1 MNIGIAVKY
10 FKRIYGEVTKLSR
23 QTGYNRFYHLCDYLS
38 AFVRH
43 GAHID
48 QYVTGRFWQYSNP
61 MRSKCLTHYRR
72 LALEKQY
79 NNPADVHY
87 FKNKPEF
94 NRFYSDYVRR
104 GWLWLKEASFE
115 DFKAF
120 LTRYGAVIVKPMD
133 GKQGDGIR
141 KLKFAGQDDAELRRT
156 FEALVAEDV
165 IVEEL
170 IVQHPDMVFGN
181 KSVNTIRVLTACR
194 PDGKA
199 RIMKA
204 FLRAGVGDTL
214 VDNTATGGYYYE
226 VDLKTGVVSSEGIS
240 KDGDLVIIHPMT
252 DIVMLGVKVPRWDE
266 VVKMCVDAAQR
277 MPRVALVGWDVAIGQ
292 DHVQLIEGNNS
303 ADYIGYEFIGS
314 NGYYEKIKDFLE
326 K

>member
-1 MNIGIAVKY
+1 MNPSIAIHY
-10 FKRIYGEVTKLSR
+10 LKRIYKAVTELSR
-23 QTGYNRFYHLCDYLS
+23 STGYNRFYHLFDYLY

-48 QYVTGRFWQYSNP
+48 QYIAGGFWRYSNP
-61 MRSKCLTHYRR
+61 QRSKCLTHYRR
-72 LALEKQY
+72 LALEKKY
-79 NNPADVHY
+79 NSPADVHY

-94 NRFYSDYVRR
+94 NRFFSEFVHR
-104 GWLWLKEASFE
+104 GWLWVKESSFE
-115 DFKAF
+115 DFQQF
-120 LTRYGAVIVKPMD
+120 LARYQTVIVKPMD

-141 KLKFAGQDDAELRRT
+141 KLDYVDDDVELRRLYDS
-156 FEALVAEDV
+156 LVKENV
-165 IVEEL
+165 LVEEL
-170 IVQHPDMVFGN
+170 IVQHEDMVFGN

-226 VDLKTGVVSSEGIS
+226 VDLNTGVVSSEGIS
-240 KDGDLVIIHPMT
+240 KDGDRVIIHPQT
-252 DIVMLGVKVPRWDE
+252 DIVMLGFKVPLWDE
-266 VVKMCVDAAQR
+266 VVKMCVAAAQR
-277 MPRVALVGWDVAIGQ
+277 LPRMALVGWDVAISQ

-303 ADYIGYEFIGS
+303 ADYIGYEFVGS
-314 NGYYEKIKDFLE
+314 YGYYEKIKAFME
-326 K
+326 NR